1 MIDSDVRAST
11 NAYSRIGATNFTL
24 VLLQK
29 FCLHIFNIF
38 QAFNTN
44 FKSDCKDIILIKIS
58 LLGRGTKGYKFD
70 FQRFPKNN
78 LSYTVR

>member
-44 FKSDCKDIILIKIS
+44 FKSDCKDIILIKI
-58 LLGRGTKGYKFD
+58 
-70 FQRFPKNN
+70 
-78 LSYTVR
+78 